1 MNPQRILAA
10 LLCIALC
17 GHTFAQAQDMDT
29 ELSSLAEKLA
39 TPIKDKAKKKVAVI
53 DFTDLQGGSSELGK
67 YIAEELTVDLVMGK
81 REFSVMDRAN
91 LKKILAEH
99 KLTAT
104 GLIDPENA
112 KKLGMFAGLDALIL
126 GTITP
131 KNQTISLTA
140 KIIATDTAEIVGAA
154 KATFKTDETVQNLLS
169 KPAAETPVIG
179 GGEEK
184 KAEEKAIV
192 KSFGD
197 LRVELPPL
205 TIVSGANYLVSMT
218 LSNKN
223 PKASIWVAVN
233 AEQSNMLKGHVV
245 DPNGNE
251 FPSYG
256 GNTCSGIAYA
266 SYFKDPYQTRDEF
279 SPATEIRPGDS
290 VSATVRFL
298 SMGGNSP
305 TAGICNLQLELLI
318 GHNFNS
324 RGSSV
329 SSQNLS
335 TKIKAE

>member
-1 MNPQRILAA
+1 MKLQCILAA
-10 LLCIALC
+10 LLCMVLC
-17 GHTFAQAQDMDT
+17 GQTFAQAQDMDT

-112 KKLGMFAGLDALIL
+112 KKLGQFAGLDAIIL
-126 GTITP
+126 GTIIP
-131 KNQTISLTA
+131 KSQTIGLTA

-154 KATFKTDETVQNLLS
+154 KATFKSDETVQNLLS

-205 TIVSGANYLVSMT
+205 TIADGRLFVLNIQLT
-218 LSNKN
+218 NQN
-223 PKASIWVAVN
+223 PKKSLWVALNTDMGNNVN
-233 AEQSNMLKGHVV
+233 GVVTDSVGSEFNCESQSV
-245 DPNGNE
+245 
-251 FPSYG
+251 
-256 GNTCSGIAYA
+256 SGIAYGA
-266 SYFKDPYQTRDEF
+266 LQHGDFF
-279 SPATEIRPGDS
+279 AATEIKPNDS
-290 VSATVRFL
+290 ILATVKFYSRA
-298 SMGGNSP
+298 SMAPSP
-305 TAGICNLQLELLI
+305 GSCRLQLEFLL
-318 GHNFNS
+318 GNKFNGTYGSATAHNL
-324 RGSSV
+324 V
-329 SSQNLS
+329 